1 MVRTPH
7 LTEWVQPL
15 VGELRSCKSYSV
27 AKKKKKK
34 SQITNAGEHVE
45 KRERELSYTVGGMKV
60 GTAAME
66 NSMEVPQKTNNRAT
80 I

>member
-1 MVRTPH
+1 MDNNFSTDWC
-7 LTEWVQPL
+7 E
-15 VGELRSCKSYSV
+15 G
-27 AKKKKKK
+27 
-34 SQITNAGEHVE
+34 
-45 KRERELSYTVGGMKV
+45 TVGGMKV